1 MIEPRPTLELEEEA
15 PQPRTASRRRPRW
28 RRPAR
33 VLLEVV
39 VSLVVLTVAAEII
52 LRILDVKTF
61 LVPKPTTVAESF
73 ADNWD
78 VLWTNSLVTLKEV
91 VLGFAVAAAG
101 GFLLAVLIVYV
112 PLLSRVLYPL
122 IVASQ
127 TIPKIAIAPLLVVW
141 FGFGL
146 APKIIVVFLIAFFP
160 VVIAST
166 VGLRAVDENMLHLV
180 RSMGAGPLQAF
191 YKVRLVNAVPSIF
204 SGLKIAVTLSVVG
217 AIVGEFVGADAGL
230 GYLLLIAN
238 GQLDTPLMFA
248 AVVVLSVMGV
258 VLFGLVSAVERITPG
273 HLRDQGGAEDVSAAT
288 L

>member
-1 MIEPRPTLELEEEA
+1 MIDAGTAELEDL
-15 PQPRTASRRRPRW
+15 QHLSSQRRQSRW
-28 RRPAR
+28 RHSLR
-33 VLLEVV
+33 VLIEIVATLA
-39 VSLVVLTVAAEII
+39 VLTLLAEVI
-52 LRILDVKTF
+52 LRIMDVQTF
-61 LVPKPTTVAESF
+61 LVPKPSTVAQSF
-73 ADNWD
+73 ADNWG

-91 VLGFAVAAAG
+91 VLGFLVAAIG
-101 GFLLAVLIVYV
+101 GFGLAVLIVYV
-112 PLLSRVLYPL
+112 PFLSRILYPL

-127 TIPKIAIAPLLVVW
+127 TIPKIAIAPLLIVW

-166 VGLRAVDENMLHLV
+166 VGLRSVDENMLHLV
-180 RSMGAGPLQAF
+180 RSMGASGLQAF
-191 YKVRLVNAVPSIF
+191 YKVRLVHAVPSIF
-204 SGLKIAVTLSVVG
+204 SGLKIAITLAVVG

-248 AVVVLSVMGV
+248 AVVVLSIMGI
-258 VLFGLVSAVERITPG
+258 VLFGIVSAIEQITPG
-273 HLRDQGGAEDVSAAT
+273 HIQDRSATEEVSAGT

>member
-1 MIEPRPTLELEEEA
+1 VIDPQTALKPHEA
-15 PQPRTASRRRPRW
+15 PPHPPSQPRRARRRRSL
-28 RRPAR
+28 R
-33 VLLEVV
+33 VLIEIVV
-39 VSLVVLTVAAEII
+39 TLTVLAAAAEMI
-52 LRILDVKTF
+52 LRIMDVKTF
-61 LVPKPTTVAESF
+61 LVPKPTKVAQSF
-73 ADNWD
+73 ADNWY

-91 VLGFAVAAAG
+91 VLGFLVAASG
-101 GFLLAVLIVYV
+101 GFLLAVVIVYV
-112 PLLSRVLYPL
+112 PVLSRILYPL

-127 TIPKIAIAPLLVVW
+127 TIPKIAIAPLLIVW

-166 VGLRAVDENMLHLV
+166 AGLRAVDENMLHLV
-180 RSMGAGPLQAF
+180 RSMGASGLQAF

-204 SGLKIAVTLSVVG
+204 SGLKIAITLAVVG

-248 AVVVLSVMGV
+248 AVVVLSIMGI
-258 VLFGLVSAVERITPG
+258 VLFGIVSAVEQITPG
-273 HLRDQGGAEDVSAAT
+273 HLRDQTAAEEVSAGT

>member
-1 MIEPRPTLELEEEA
+1 MIDAGTAELEDL
-15 PQPRTASRRRPRW
+15 QHLSSQRRQSRW
-28 RRPAR
+28 RHSLR
-33 VLLEVV
+33 VLIEIVATLA
-39 VSLVVLTVAAEII
+39 VLTLLAEVI
-52 LRILDVKTF
+52 LRIMDVQTF
-61 LVPKPTTVAESF
+61 LVPKPSTVAQSF
-73 ADNWD
+73 ADNWG

-91 VLGFAVAAAG
+91 VLGFLVAAIG
-101 GFLLAVLIVYV
+101 GFGLAVLIVYV
-112 PLLSRVLYPL
+112 PFLNRILYPL

-127 TIPKIAIAPLLVVW
+127 TIPKIAIAPLLIVW

-166 VGLRAVDENMLHLV
+166 VGLRSVDENMLHLV
-180 RSMGAGPLQAF
+180 RSMGASGLQAF
-191 YKVRLVNAVPSIF
+191 YKVRLVHAVPSIF
-204 SGLKIAVTLSVVG
+204 SGLKIAITLAVVG

-248 AVVVLSVMGV
+248 AVVVLSIMGI
-258 VLFGLVSAVERITPG
+258 VLFGIVSAIEQITPG
-273 HLRDQGGAEDVSAAT
+273 HIQDRSATEEVSAGT

>member
-1 MIEPRPTLELEEEA
+1 VIEQTRPSVV
-15 PQPRTASRRRPRW
+15 QPTGLNKAGGRQRRALQSVRTAGEILI
-28 RRPAR
+28 A
-33 VLLEVV
+33 VAL
-39 VSLVVLTVAAEII
+39 LTVAAEII
-52 LRILDVKTF
+52 LTALDVQTF
-61 LVPKPTTVAESF
+61 LVPKPSAVAQSF
-73 ADNWD
+73 HNNTE

-91 VLGFAVAAAG
+91 LLGFAVAATG
-101 GFLLAVLIVYV
+101 GLALAVLIVYV
-112 PLLSRVLYPL
+112 PLLKRILYPI

-127 TIPKIAIAPLLVVW
+127 TIPKIAIAPLLIVW

-166 VGLRAVDENMLHLV
+166 VGLRSVDENMLHLV
-180 RSMGAGPLQAF
+180 RSMGASGFQAF
-191 YKVRLVNAVPSIF
+191 YKVRLVHAVPSIF
-204 SGLKIAVTLSVVG
+204 SGLKIAITLSVVG

-248 AVVVLSVMGV
+248 AVVVLSVMGIL
-258 VLFGLVSAVERITPG
+258 LFAIISAIEQITPG
-273 HLRDQGGAEDVSAAT
+273 HLRDPEVGEDLATAT

>member
-1 MIEPRPTLELEEEA
+1 MIEETPSTVLEPAA
-15 PQPRTASRRRPRW
+15 PDRAPVRRR
-28 RRPAR
+28 R
-33 VLLEVV
+33 VLRSLRTLGEIVV
-39 VSLVVLTVAAEII
+39 GLAVLIVAAE
-52 LRILDVKTF
+52 LLLSALDVQTF

-73 ADNWD
+73 ANNWD
-78 VLWTNSLVTLKEV
+78 LLWTNSLVTLKEV
-91 VLGFAVAAAG
+91 VLGFLVAAGG
-101 GFLLAVLIVYV
+101 GFLLAVVIVYI
-112 PLLSRVLYPL
+112 PLLKRVLYPV

-127 TIPKIAIAPLLVVW
+127 TIPKIAVAPLLIVW

-166 VGLRAVDENMLHLV
+166 VGLRSVDDNMLHLV
-180 RSMGAGPLQAF
+180 RSMGASGLQAF
-191 YKVRLVNAVPSIF
+191 YKVRLVHAVPSIF
-204 SGLKIAVTLSVVG
+204 SGLKIAITLSVVG

-248 AVVVLSVMGV
+248 VVVVLSLMGI
-258 VLFGLVSAVERITPG
+258 VLFALISGIEQITPG
-273 HLRDQGGAEDVSAAT
+273 HLRDADAGEEVVGAT

>member
-1 MIEPRPTLELEEEA
+1 MIDPQTALEPHEA
-15 PQPRTASRRRPRW
+15 PPHPPSQLRRARRRPSL
-28 RRPAR
+28 R
-33 VLLEVV
+33 VLIEIVITLT
-39 VSLVVLTVAAEII
+39 VLTAAAEII
-52 LRILDVKTF
+52 LRIMDVKTF
-61 LVPKPTTVAESF
+61 LVPKPTTVAQSF
-73 ADNWD
+73 ADNWY

-91 VLGFAVAAAG
+91 VLGFLVAASG
-101 GFLLAVLIVYV
+101 GFLLAVVIVYV
-112 PLLSRVLYPL
+112 PVLSRILYPL

-127 TIPKIAIAPLLVVW
+127 TIPKIAIAPLLIVW

-180 RSMGAGPLQAF
+180 RSMGASGLQAF

-204 SGLKIAVTLSVVG
+204 SGLKIAITLAVVG

-238 GQLDTPLMFA
+238 GQLDTALMFA
-248 AVVVLSVMGV
+248 AVVVLSIMGI
-258 VLFGLVSAVERITPG
+258 VLFGIVSALEQITPG
-273 HLRDQGGAEDVSAAT
+273 HLRDQTAAEEVSAGT

>member
-1 MIEPRPTLELEEEA
+1 MIDQQTNVETQGA
-15 PQPRTASRRRPRW
+15 PPSSPSKRRRARW
-28 RRPAR
+28 RRSLR
-33 VLLEVV
+33 VLIEVV
-39 VSLVVLTVAAEII
+39 VSLTILTVLAEVI
-52 LRILDVKTF
+52 LRIMDVKTF
-61 LVPKPTTVAESF
+61 LVPKPTTVAQSF
-73 ADNWD
+73 TENWSL
-78 VLWTNSLVTLKEV
+78 LWTNSLVTLKEV
-91 VLGFAVAAAG
+91 LLGFLVAACG
-101 GFLLAVLIVYV
+101 GFLLAVMIVYV
-112 PLLSRVLYPL
+112 PVLNRIMYPL

-127 TIPKIAIAPLLVVW
+127 TIPKIAIAPLLIVW

-166 VGLRAVDENMLHLV
+166 VGLRAVDENMLYLV
-180 RSMGAGPLQAF
+180 RSMGASGLQAF

-204 SGLKIAVTLSVVG
+204 SGLKIAITLAVVG

-248 AVVVLSVMGV
+248 AVVVLSIMGI
-258 VLFGLVSAVERITPG
+258 VLFGIVSAVEQITPG
-273 HLRDQGGAEDVSAAT
+273 HIRDQGATEGVSAGT

>member
-1 MIEPRPTLELEEEA
+1 M
-15 PQPRTASRRRPRW
+15 RRRRVHLHS
-28 RRPAR
+28 PAR
-33 VLLEVV
+33 RRRRSLRVLIEIVV
-39 VSLVVLTVAAEII
+39 ALTVLTAAAELI
-52 LRILDVKTF
+52 LRIMEVKTF
-61 LVPKPTTVAESF
+61 LVPKPTTVAQSF
-73 ADNWD
+73 VDNWY

-91 VLGFAVAAAG
+91 VLGFLVAASG
-101 GFLLAVLIVYV
+101 GFLLAIVIVYIPV
-112 PLLSRVLYPL
+112 LSRILYPL

-127 TIPKIAIAPLLVVW
+127 TIPKIAIAPLLIVW

-146 APKIIVVFLIAFFP
+146 TPKIIVVFLIAFFP

-180 RSMGAGPLQAF
+180 RSMGASGLQAF

-204 SGLKIAVTLSVVG
+204 SGLKIAITLAVVG

-248 AVVVLSVMGV
+248 AVVVLSMMGI
-258 VLFGLVSAVERITPG
+258 VLFGIVSAVEQITPG
-273 HLRDQGGAEDVSAAT
+273 HLRDQTAAEEVSAGT